1 MDPSGLRGAPQAWV
15 HFAVSWRAVTVRRLG
30 PPRAFARSARSPFP
44 ERHAQGTLVRMAT
57 SSQPPRVDDADKLD
71 WTSLRDVA
79 RRCLRARLGGFS
91 ATDLDDAVQEACE
104 RMLKFV
110 RRRGLPDSP
119 VGLMLCIVHAVSA
132 DAIKCRQRERQLRSG
147 EVRTWLV
154 EPDDRPDKDKEDEV
168 LEEYREIVEIV
179 RGYFQLRRA
188 GCVPIADALSRGE
201 LLKTYAA
208 RNQESYT
215 KVRKAWSR
223 CQKFIHDAIDKRR
236 LRLKWPRPAKRPKQ
250 PRKPDA

>member
-91 ATDLDDAVQEACE
+91 STDLDDAVQEACK
-104 RMLKFV
+104 RMVKFV
-110 RRRGLPDSP
+110 RRRGLPDRP
-119 VGLMLCIVHAVSA
+119 VGLLIRIVRAVAA
-132 DAIKCRQRERQLRSG
+132 DAIECRQRERALRAG
-147 EVRTWLV
+147 DVATWLG
-154 EPDDRPDKDKEDEV
+154 ERDDAPDGDEV
-168 LEEYREIVEIV
+168 LEEYRQIVALV

-188 GCVPIADALSRGE
+188 GCVPLADAKSRGE
-201 LLKTYAA
+201 SLNAFAA
-208 RNQESYT
+208 RTQDSYE
-215 KVRKAWSR
+215 KVRQAWSR
-223 CQKFIHDAIDKRR
+223 CVKLIHDAIQKQR
-236 LRLKWPRPAKRPKQ
+236 LRLEWPRASSRAKPGSL
-250 PRKPDA
+250 DA